1 MNIVTSYCCSTFK
14 FLLFGLILFTSS
26 DSFCQKISKEE
37 KKLLKKA
44 RKNLANENYTDA
56 KLMYTDL
63 VKQSPTN
70 DQYNFEAG
78 LSYYF
83 SNFERTK
90 SIPYFESALKN
101 SKEDTIPELQ
111 YYLGKAYHLNNE
123 FVKSKQT
130 LNDFTDFIIRSKKSG
145 QLLLK
150 ETNRN
155 ISLSENGIE
164 YKQDQ
169 DNNVKIK
176 NLGDKI
182 NTSDREYAPVYRE
195 KDNVLL
201 FTTRRSKNKGKTAKD
216 LLPYEDIYVAKKNSD
231 TWSLIEDQDELK
243 KYLPSD
249 FNTKK
254 HDAGVVYSVDG
265 NTLYTYKKD
274 ILWVS
279 EYKDGSWSE
288 LKELNKNI
296 NDSKFNVPSITVTQD
311 GKTIFFV
318 ATRKNGIGGKDI
330 YTASRTENDS
340 WSEPVL
346 LGTEIN
352 TEEDEDAP
360 FLSDDGSTLYFS
372 STGHKGIGGYDIYKS
387 EIIDGKPTTPVNM
400 GIPLNS
406 PFDDIY
412 LVVDEKEEVG
422 FFSSNRDG
430 GFGAMDIFGFDLSCP
445 NIENTELRGIVYNK
459 NDKQPIEAKLAL
471 INSETNKTVNETNS
485 LSSNGKFL
493 LVAPPEK
500 RYTLNIEALGYN
512 KQSVKINI
520 PKQCEFY
527 PLFSEISLERIEKDG
542 ENYQIATVR
551 NSFFNSSEV
560 LADAQKNAEIDTT
573 KIGNEVPF
581 NKIESDKDFNNDKL
595 LMAFSRNI
603 DTANSVLCYG
613 IISDT
618 VKIENIIADTT
629 EISFKRLFS
638 YNVTEIDVNEPG
650 YTKFVNN
657 AVSKVAKYGK
667 IVITIESSASRVP
680 TTTYKTNINLT
691 SIRGDEAK
699 AKIIASLKEKGISE
713 DKITIAGIN
722 SIISGPKYIGD
733 FKNTEKYKD
742 FQYVKISIK

>member
-14 FLLFGLILFTSS
+14 FLLFGLILFTST

-231 TWSLIEDQDELK
+231 TWSLIEDKDELK

-387 EIIDGKPTTPVNM
+387 EIIDGKPTTPINM

-560 LADAQKNAEIDTT
+560 LADAQKNAKIDTT